1 MARILFLTLVFPPDG
16 VSTAQV
22 MGDLARDLRGRG
34 HAVDVLTTAPHYN
47 RDAEAEARQPLRP
60 YWGPVL
66 KKSDFYGIPVYHTM
80 MPKKGLRV
88 VPRLFAWMG
97 FHVLSAIAGLTI
109 LPKPDLIVAPSPP
122 LTIGLVARLIGGFRR
137 APYLYNVQEIY
148 PDIAIRLGALRS
160 RPLIR
165 FFRGLERFVYRRAA
179 KITVIAPRM
188 LQNLLAKGVPRDKLV
203 LIPNFADV
211 DDLRPLPKD
220 NPFSRRYGLHDVF
233 TISYAGNLG
242 APQGL
247 DTFLES
253 AALLKD
259 ESGLRF
265 LMLGDG
271 MQRESLRQR
280 LEELRLSYFLFL
292 PHQPY
297 SLVPQIYAASDANLV
312 PQAAETGCDAVPSK
326 VYRIMAC
333 GRPVVAVTD
342 PASDLA
348 QLVREAACGAVVT
361 PGSAPALAHA
371 ILWAYRHQEE
381 WRAMGEAGRL
391 FVARRYSR
399 SAVADRYDHL
409 VRTLVPGGGGWSSR

>member
-22 MGDLARDLRGRG
+22 MGDLARDLRARG

-60 YWGPVL
+60 FWGPVL
-66 KKSDFYGIPVYHTM
+66 KKSDFHGIPVTHTM
-80 MPKKGLRV
+80 MPKKGRRV
-88 VPRLFAWMG
+88 MPRLFAWMG
-97 FHVLSAIAGLTI
+97 FHVLSTIAGLTV
-109 LPKPDLIVAPSPP
+109 LPKPDLIFAPSPP
-122 LTIGLVARLIGGFRR
+122 LTIGLGAWLIGRFRR

-160 RPLIR
+160 RRIIR
-165 FFRGLERFVYRRAA
+165 LLHGLERFVYRRAA

-188 LQNLLAKGVPRDKLV
+188 LLNLLGKGVPRNKLV

-220 NPFSRRYGLHDVF
+220 NSFSRRYGLHDMF
-233 TISYAGNLG
+233 TVSYAGNLG

-247 DTFLES
+247 DTFLEA
-253 AALLKD
+253 AALLRN
-259 ESGLRF
+259 EPGLRF

-271 MQRESLRQR
+271 MQKEPLRR
-280 LEELRLSYFLFL
+280 HLDELRLASFQFL

-297 SLVPQIYAASDANLV
+297 SLVPQIYASSDANLV

-333 GRPVVAVTD
+333 GRPVLAVTD

-348 QLVREAACGAVVT
+348 QLVREAACGAVVV
-361 PGSAPALAHA
+361 PGSAPALAQT
-371 ILWAYRHQEE
+371 ILWAYRHQAE
-381 WRAMGEAGRL
+381 WRARGEAGRL
-391 FVARRYSR
+391 FVTRHYSR
-399 SAVADRYDHL
+399 SAVADRYDLL
-409 VRTLVPGGGGWSSR
+409 VRTLVAGVGARRSR